1 MRLLWIVP
9 GLALA
14 MAASGLLRWARAIAR
29 AEGYYVP
36 GSLPQR
42 LNNPGAL
49 KDPATGQL
57 RAFVSPAQG
66 WAALLT
72 QLRLAI
78 QGRSAHYR
86 PDMPLRDFARIW
98 TGGDNAEGWAAVVAR
113 ELGVSMEAPVR
124 SLVGVL
130 A

>member
-1 MRLLWIVP
+1 MLP

-42 LNNPGAL
+42 LNNPGSL
-49 KDPATGQL
+49 KDAATGRL
-57 RAFVSPAQG
+57 RAFESPLQG
-66 WAALLT
+66 WAALLA
-72 QLRLAI
+72 QLRLVT

-86 PDMPLRDFARIW
+86 PEMSLRDFARIW
-98 TGGDNAEGWAAVVAR
+98 TGGDNPEGWAAAVAQ
-113 ELGVSMEAPVR
+113 ELGVPLEAPVR